1 MTDKTLLDDVAAE
14 LKEKKKICKNCP
26 NNHYGF
32 CKKIKD
38 KKMSVDKINYCSF
51 WFKECY

>member
-1 MTDKTLLDDVAAE
+1 MPDKTFLDDVMAD
-14 LKEKKKICKNCP
+14 LKDKKKICRNCP

-38 KKMSVDKINYCSF
+38 KRMPVDKINYCSF
-51 WFKECY
+51 WFKEG